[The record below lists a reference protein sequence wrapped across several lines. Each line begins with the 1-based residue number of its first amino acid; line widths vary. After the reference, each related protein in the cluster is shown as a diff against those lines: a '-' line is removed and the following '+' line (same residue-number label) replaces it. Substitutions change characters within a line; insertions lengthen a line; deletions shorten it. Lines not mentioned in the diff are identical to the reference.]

1 MAHIALF
8 YKDETDL
15 WSKCAAFLEQMLAEN
30 GRYLYLTDSHAPHTV
45 LQNLTP
51 QSGSVLNGD
60 VVPVATLGYHA
71 DIFRFAPVVAALEDQ
86 LTKTLKQHSQMERL
100 VCLIEMS
107 WAIRTP
113 SGAVYLREYEAALEE
128 LCERW
133 QEKRSLTIVCLYHQ
147 QVMLDRQLLT
157 ALHTH
162 ATLFTSQGLVPNPH
176 FVPPPIFASR
186 NQRQQFDHWLAELDP
201 ESADGDEETAVS
213 VPAIYNIDAE
223 PALIANDGQEGRWK
237 IRCFGGLRVY
247 RADGRL
253 IQWNVVTGATRKTK
267 TLFAFLLRR
276 GDAGATAEEIA
287 DLLWPN
293 AKDHKQSLN
302 RLYHTVRCLRMAL
315 SPNLRQSR
323 QSPFVL
329 YQGQRYFLALPP
341 DSWIDMP
348 MFEEICYNGRSH
360 MKQQNWDEAL
370 LCYQSAER
378 LYTGDLFADIPDI
391 YAANRDIDWCW
402 SRRYWYRDMYVKVLV
417 NSAEIYRHT
426 DRIPAALAAC
436 DKALHLDPTN
446 ESAHHE
452 KMRTLAAANRQDAL
466 DRQFRLFQ
474 RVLRQQQLG
483 ELSPTTKSLYQLLK
497 N

>member
-1 MAHIALF
+1 MADF
-8 YKDETDL
+8 
-15 WSKCAAFLEQMLAEN
+15 
-30 GRYLYLTDSHAPHTV
+30 GYL
-45 LQNLTP
+45 N
-51 QSGSVLNGD
+51 
-60 VVPVATLGYHA
+60 
-71 DIFRFAPVVAALEDQ
+71 DIFRVTPTIAALENRLAQ
-86 LTKTLKQHSQMERL
+86 LSNHEI
-100 VCLIEMS
+100 VCFVEMS
-107 WAIRTP
+107 WAIQTP
-113 SGAVYLREYEAALEE
+113 SSSVYLREYEAEIEGLSQ
-128 LCERW
+128 RW
-133 QEKRSLTIVCLYHQ
+133 AGQLTFICLYNQ
-147 QVMLDRQLLT
+147 QILLDRQLLT

-162 ATLFTSQGLVPNPH
+162 PALFTEEGQIANPH
-176 FVPPPIFASR
+176 YVPPQIFASR
-186 NQRQQFDHWLAELDP
+186 NQRQQFDHWLGQLDP
-201 ESADGDEETAVS
+201 TMQID
-213 VPAIYNIDAE
+213 VPQPTDSNPIYNLAPLTSLMAD
-223 PALIANDGQEGRWK
+223 DGQEGRWK

-247 RADGRL
+247 RADGQL

-293 AKDHKQSLN
+293 ASDHKQSLN
-302 RLYHTVRCLRMAL
+302 RLYHTVRCLRLAL

-341 DSWIDMP
+341 ESWIDMP
-348 MFEEICYNGRSH
+348 MFEEVCYNGRFH
-360 MKQQNWDEAL
+360 MKQQNWDESL

-378 LYTGDLFADIPDI
+378 LYTGDLFADIPDV

-417 NSAEIYRHT
+417 NSAEIYRQT
-426 DRIPAALAAC
+426 ARIPEALAAC

-446 ESAHHE
+446 QSAHHE

-466 DRQFRLFQ
+466 DRQYRLFH
-474 RVLRQQQLG
+474 RVLHQQQLG
-483 ELSPTTKSLYQLLK
+483 ELSLATKSLYQLLK